1 MVDRTFLF
9 EVLRKLGF
17 EETFINYIKTLYE
30 HANSKVF
37 INNEFGENIYL
48 KRGVRQGCPLSMYL
62 YILFIDP
69 LLKFIKK
76 KINSTQISQSYHEI
90 SAFVDDISIFIQNLT
105 DIGKLENCIEIFEK
119 ATKSKVNRTK
129 SYLLKL
135 GAWKTETQWPVTW
148 ITSQESI
155 KMLGIHW
162 YEDIL
167 TTIDKNCTEII
178 EKWKKSII
186 NTFNRLLT
194 IQQKVIFFNSFIVTK
209 FSHIAKIF
217 PIPKTHTDK
226 IQQLGHHFIWKQGLE
241 SLAKN
246 EMYLPIHEGGL
257 NFTNAKTKYQS
268 LFLKTILNNL
278 TEENPSENGKMMY
291 YWLGLRLR
299 KIFPV
304 RKSPNCENT
313 PKCLENVVEK
323 IKKIK

>member
-1 MVDRTFLF
+1 VSLDFEKAYDMVDRTFLF

-30 HANSKVF
+30 KANSKVF

-69 LLKFIKK
+69 FLKFIKK
-76 KINSTQISQSYHEI
+76 KINSTQISQSNHQI
-90 SAFVDDISIFIQNLT
+90 SAFVDDIAIFIQNLT

-119 ATKSKVNRTK
+119 ATNSKVNRTK

-167 TTIDKNCTEII
+167 TTIDKNCTKII
-178 EKWKKSII
+178 EKMEKSII

-209 FSHIAKIF
+209 FSQIAKIL

-226 IQQLGHHFIWKQGLE
+226 IQQLGHHFI
-241 SLAKN
+241 
-246 EMYLPIHEGGL
+246 
-257 NFTNAKTKYQS
+257 
-268 LFLKTILNNL
+268 
-278 TEENPSENGKMMY
+278 
-291 YWLGLRLR
+291 
-299 KIFPV
+299 
-304 RKSPNCENT
+304 
-313 PKCLENVVEK
+313 
-323 IKKIK
+323 